1 VTRSTFPEGDSI
13 EGSSMATSTVS
24 FRSGCPLA
32 SALDIV
38 GDKWSLI
45 VVRGLFVGQT
55 RYGEFLK
62 APETISTNI
71 LADRLKLLECAGI
84 IERLPGESVAKHFRY
99 RLTRKGADLL
109 PVLQA
114 LTRWGVEH
122 IPNRWK
128 PPAWFLKAKPSDF
141 YPKSKSG

>member
-1 VTRSTFPEGDSI
+1 ML
-13 EGSSMATSTVS
+13 MATTVS
-24 FRSGCPLA
+24 FRSGCPVA

-55 RYGEFLK
+55 RYGDFLK
-62 APETISTNI
+62 APETIATNI
-71 LADRLKLLECAGI
+71 LADRLKSLEEEGL
-84 IERLPGESVAKHFRY
+84 IERLPGEVVAKHFRY

-109 PVLQA
+109 PVLQTLA
-114 LTRWGVEH
+114 RWGYKH
-122 IPNRWK
+122 IANRWQ

-141 YPKSKSG
+141 YPKG